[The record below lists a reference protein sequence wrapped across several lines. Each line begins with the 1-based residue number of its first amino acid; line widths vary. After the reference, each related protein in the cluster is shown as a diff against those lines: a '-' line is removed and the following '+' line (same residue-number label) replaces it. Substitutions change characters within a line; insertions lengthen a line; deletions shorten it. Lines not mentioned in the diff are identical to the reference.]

1 MIENEIRQKVVTT
14 AKKYL
19 GRKESDGGLPEPK
32 TRVER
37 YLDKIGDRL
46 DGINEKFEN
55 IEPVSTE
62 DINTT
67 IEAYINAHDSDVISE
82 QELIEALSNIDKP
95 TDEQVQNAVNNYLAN
110 IDLGTTITMQE
121 LIEYIGA

>member
-1 MIENEIRQKVVTT
+1 MDPITRDETFLAYAAGTYE
-14 AKKYL
+14 
-19 GRKESDGGLPEPK
+19 GDLPTPQ
-32 TRVER
+32 TRAEHF
-37 YLDKIGDRL
+37 LKDIGDRL

-110 IDLGTTITMQE
+110 IDLGATINMQE
-121 LIEYIGA
+121 FIEYIGA